1 LKPSRTAPQTI
12 NVAQFT
18 INNKHQIPVKRF
30 PFILKFFWRKND
42 ISRRGQ
48 RNSETAIT
56 MVLR

>member
-1 LKPSRTAPQTI
+1 M
-12 NVAQFT
+12 AQFT